1 MEEASRIIINPSG
14 RAGFTAKA
22 PGKLILTGEHAVVY
36 GRMALAT
43 SLDLYTSI
51 QVTFIP
57 EPNLKII
64 LEDLNQY
71 SITIPLADLPG
82 IPSDLEESIRLS
94 LTAVIHVYSGLIRP
108 EARNEGVQFI
118 VKSAIPIGAG
128 LGSSAAFSVAVSAA
142 CFRLTKN
149 PSDPAEFSSEELEI
163 INGWAFKCE
172 QMFHSTP
179 SGIDNS
185 VSTFGK
191 YFSFLKQ

>member
-1 MEEASRIIINPSG
+1 MEETSRIINPSG

-94 LTAVIHVYSGLIRP
+94 LTAVIHVYCGLIRP

-128 LGSSAAFSVAVSAA
+128 LGSSAAFSVAISAA

-149 PSDPAEFSSEELEI
+149 PSDPAEFSLEELEI

-191 YFSFLKQ
+191 YFSF